1 MQRQAHKLPLQF
13 FTVYAACMR
22 SKNMNEKDMPKAD
35 FISSLVLLGFSL
47 SVVVMSINMPRLEN
61 REVNPLS
68 VPGIVP
74 GFLGVVIG
82 IFALI
87 MLVRSIRQR
96 GYILE
101 INAEKT
107 RAFFIKDSILRA
119 IGTIAL
125 TLVYAWGLV
134 GRLPYLLATFLFVFA
149 FIGIFEYEK
158 NDPPKRKKKKLLI
171 AALMAIISSA
181 IVTAVFRYLFLVS
194 LP

>member
-1 MQRQAHKLPLQF
+1 
-13 FTVYAACMR
+13 
-22 SKNMNEKDMPKAD
+22 MNEKDMPKAD
-35 FISSLVLLGFSL
+35 FISSIVLLVFAV

-101 INAEKT
+101 INGQKT

-125 TLVYAWGLV
+125 TLVYAWGLI
-134 GRLPYLLATFLFVFA
+134 GRLPYLLSTFLFVLA
-149 FIGIFEYEK
+149 FIGIFEYQK
-158 NDPPKRKKKKLLI
+158 NDPPKRKKKKLI
-171 AALMAIISSA
+171 VAAVMALLVSA
-181 IVTAVFRYLFLVS
+181 IVTVIFRYLFLVS

>member
-1 MQRQAHKLPLQF
+1 
-13 FTVYAACMR
+13 
-22 SKNMNEKDMPKAD
+22 MNEKDMPKAD